1 MISWIR
7 FDSIKDH
14 PIGDLHSGNQ
24 FYEVQENIL
33 NMGPR
38 FNEKEWVDNFEV
50 KGFATACAD
59 VETNTWHRYT
69 GSRIDGIETHRT
81 VQVTIDDTIGKQ
93 LRRVRGTIPIVHL
106 IIPVHIQAIEKD
118 NLLKEIADTFAPYK
132 EVRILFSGTWD
143 LYSSVDH
150 TTGFDLIE
158 YIKEQ
163 TQSIPQERIFVLSCN
178 KEIVDRTKELMPNA
192 TAYNHNVYY
201 NRIRVYNPNEYIP
214 SKDKRTKHIL
224 NLNNRIKDFRKEL
237 YDFLPADKTY
247 KTLVENGF
255 RLGEEATR
263 KMRTQNIT
271 SWQDNLPYKYY
282 NDSYINLVSE
292 TYFYNY
298 NEAFVPADSTKPHL
312 YASVTKQPRDK
323 IVKWHSEKTLKPLYF
338 RQLFLIAG
346 TYKTHEV
353 LKEYGYKLFDNFID
367 YSFDDEVSG
376 LERMKLLKTEITRLL
391 NLSLDEIHEYYM
403 SNECQSILQHN
414 YNLFMKNSD
423 TNMSEML
430 QQ

>member
-7 FDSIKDH
+7 FDKIKNH
-14 PIGDLHSGNQ
+14 PIGELKIGNQ
-24 FYEVQENIL
+24 FYEVQEGQEYI
-33 NMGPR
+33 GPR
-38 FNEKEWVDNFEV
+38 FNNKEWLDNYEV
-50 KGFATACAD
+50 KDFATLYKGAEA
-59 VETNTWHRYT
+59 NTFF
-69 GSRIDGIETHRT
+69 RIG
-81 VQVTIDDTIGKQ
+81 DDTTKDKVVYLTLDDTLDKQ
-93 LRRVRGTIPIVHL
+93 IRRLRGSTPIVHI
-106 IIPVHIQAIEKD
+106 IIPVHISSIQKD
-118 NLLKEIADTFAPYK
+118 NLLKDIAETFAPYK
-132 EVRILFSGTWD
+132 EVKLLFSGTWD
-143 LYSSVDH
+143 LYTSIDH

-163 TQSIPQERIFVLSCN
+163 TQSIPQERILILSCN
-178 KEIVDRTKELMPNA
+178 KEIVDRTKEIMPNV
-192 TAYNHNVYY
+192 TAYNHNCYY
-201 NRIRVYNPNEYIP
+201 NRIRAYNPEEYIP
-214 SKDKRTKHIL
+214 NKNKRNKHFI
-224 NLNNRIKDFRKEL
+224 NLNHRIKDFRKEL
-237 YDFLPADKTY
+237 YDFLPEDKSY

-255 RLGEEATR
+255 RLLEE
-263 KMRTQNIT
+263 RTKLMKTHNIT
-271 SWQDNLPYKYY
+271 TWQDSLPHTYY

-292 TYFYNY
+292 TFFYNY
-298 NEAFVPADSTKPHL
+298 NDSFIKSESEKPHWHTGI
-312 YASVTKQPRDK
+312 TKQPEDK
-323 IVKWHSEKTLKPLYF
+323 IVKWHSEKTLKPIYF
-338 RQLFLIAG
+338 RQIFLVAG

-414 YNLFMKNSD
+414 YNLFIKNSD